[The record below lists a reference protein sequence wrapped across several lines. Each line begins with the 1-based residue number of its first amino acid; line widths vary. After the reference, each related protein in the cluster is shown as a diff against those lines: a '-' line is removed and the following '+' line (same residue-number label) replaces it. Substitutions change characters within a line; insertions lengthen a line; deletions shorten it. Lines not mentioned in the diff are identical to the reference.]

1 MSEVKNK
8 RIAKFREADLYL
20 VITKEFTAGRGTL
33 RVLEEAADAG
43 IRLVQ
48 LREKSITKKE
58 LFHLAEQFRKICDR
72 YDITMIMNDHIDIA
86 LLTGADGVHIGQ
98 DDLPLEQA
106 VRLAPDLIIGR
117 STHSR
122 EQALEAE
129 TLGAAYL
136 NLGPVY
142 PTQTKN
148 TPIRPLG
155 LEIIKETGPLLKIP
169 FTVMGGIKEHH
180 IPELLAN
187 GARYIAMVTEITQA
201 PDIGKRVKQL
211 RSYWGR
217 N

>member
-58 LFHLAEQFRKICDR
+58 LFHLAEQFRKICYR

-86 LLTGADGVHIGQ
+86 LLNGADGVHIGQ
-98 DDLPLEQA
+98 DDLPLDQA

-129 TLGAAYL
+129 AQGAAYL

-148 TPIRPLG
+148 SPVHPLG

-180 IPELLAN
+180 IPELLAT

>member
-1 MSEVKNK
+1 
-8 RIAKFREADLYL
+8 
-20 VITKEFTAGRGTL
+20 
-33 RVLEEAADAG
+33 
-43 IRLVQ
+43 
-48 LREKSITKKE
+48 
-58 LFHLAEQFRKICDR
+58 
-72 YDITMIMNDHIDIA
+72 MIMNDHIDIA

-98 DDLPLEQA
+98 DDLPLEQS
-106 VRLAPDLIIGR
+106 VRLVPDLIIGR
-117 STHSR
+117 STQSR

-129 TLGAAYL
+129 AQGAAYL

-148 TPIRPLG
+148 TPVHPLG

-180 IPELLAN
+180 IPELLAS

>member
-1 MSEVKNK
+1 MSELRN
-8 RIAKFREADLYL
+8 RRMAKFREADLYL
-20 VITKEFTAGRGTL
+20 VITEEFTAGRGTL

-48 LREKSITKKE
+48 LREKNITKKE
-58 LFHLAEQFRKICDR
+58 LFHLAERFRRICDR

-86 LLTGADGVHIGQ
+86 LLTGADGVHLGQ

-106 VRLAPDLIIGR
+106 VKLAPELIIGR

-129 TLGAAYL
+129 AQGAAYL
-136 NLGPVY
+136 NLGPIY

-148 TPIRPLG
+148 TPVKPLG
-155 LEIIKETGPLLKIP
+155 IEIVKEVGPLLHIP
-169 FTVMGGIKEHH
+169 FTVMGGIKERH
-180 IPELLAN
+180 IPELLAA

-201 PDIGKRVKQL
+201 PDIGARVRSL
-211 RSYWGR
+211 RSLWTES
-217 N
+217 

>member
-106 VRLAPDLIIGR
+106 VRLAPDLIIR
-117 STHSR
+117 PLDPFQRT
-122 EQALEAE
+122 ALEAGGTGCRLLE
-129 TLGAAYL
+129 SRSGLSDSDEKHA
-136 NLGPVY
+136 GPS
-142 PTQTKN
+142 PRT
-148 TPIRPLG
+148 
-155 LEIIKETGPLLKIP
+155 
-169 FTVMGGIKEHH
+169 
-180 IPELLAN
+180 
-187 GARYIAMVTEITQA
+187 
-201 PDIGKRVKQL
+201 
-211 RSYWGR
+211 
-217 N
+217 

>member
-122 EQALEAE
+122 EQALEA
-129 TLGAAYL
+129 
-136 NLGPVY
+136 
-142 PTQTKN
+142 
-148 TPIRPLG
+148 
-155 LEIIKETGPLLKIP
+155 
-169 FTVMGGIKEHH
+169 
-180 IPELLAN
+180 
-187 GARYIAMVTEITQA
+187 
-201 PDIGKRVKQL
+201 
-211 RSYWGR
+211 
-217 N
+217 